1 MDESCFQ
8 KADGIVVNVV
18 YDNQLGV
25 QSTFWKVPELAEMY
39 ISGPKNDHL
48 VA

>member
-25 QSTFWKVPELAEMY
+25 QSTFWKVPERSRDVHLWAE
-39 ISGPKNDHL
+39 K
-48 VA
+48 